1 MSVEDDR
8 RFRVACLTLLL
19 DVIAEVRPEG
29 VDAHRLALFDFLAA
43 NPLLLAREESD
54 PDRIRLRL
62 AGFDDRAVSYA
73 SAVQRYVTR
82 RQRLCDDLAWLV
94 AYGLVTV
101 VVDGRVRHRLTPA
114 GREVARSFTSMYARA
129 YRDAAV
135 IVVNRLGRMPDRGL
149 AEVMSQWMAVRAQ
162 PRSLDSRRTGP

>member
-1 MSVEDDR
+1 VIVEDDQ
-8 RFRVACLTLLL
+8 RFRAACLTLLL
-19 DVIAEVRPEG
+19 DVIADVRPEG
-29 VDAHRLALFDFLAA
+29 VDAERVALFDFLAA

-54 PDRIRLRL
+54 PDRMRLRL
-62 AGFDDRAVSYA
+62 AGFDDRALSYA

-82 RQRLCDDLAWLV
+82 RQRLPGDLGWLV
-94 AYGLVTV
+94 AYGLAKV
-101 VVDGRVRHRLTPA
+101 VVDGRVRHQLTAA

-149 AEVMSQWMAVRAQ
+149 ATIMSQWMAVRAQ
-162 PRSLDSRRTGP
+162 PRSLDSPRTGR